1 MLSQPKLHRLG
12 ASISKHG
19 WDDAKATQWTCVE
32 LNASEIEEVYKANLR
47 TSKLSKGGIVEPMK
61 GGKYASFGGTHGNQW
76 LRLLKHGGETT
87 VKSLQVPGTN
97 RIDTERI
104 MARPRLREKVEKG
117 NMWFVLNSEVESV
130 WPGIIDFGQKALNTK
145 AAVEQTDCEI
155 IRVGWR
161 AMPMDL
167 NNIVKCTDA
176 LQR

>member
-19 WDDAKATQWTCVE
+19 WDDAKAMQWTCVE
-32 LNASEIEEVYKANLR
+32 LSAPEINDVYKANLK
-47 TSKLSKGGIVEPMK
+47 TSKLSNGRIVEPMK
-61 GGKYASFGGTHGNQW
+61 GGKYANFGGTHGNQW

-87 VKSLQVPGTN
+87 VKLLQVPGTK

-104 MARPRLREKVEKG
+104 MARPWLRVEVGKG
-117 NMWFVLNSEVESV
+117 NKWFVLNSEVGSV
-130 WPGIIDFGQKALNTK
+130 WPGIIDFGQKVLNTK
-145 AAVEQTDCEI
+145 AAEEQTDCEI
-155 IRVGWR
+155 IQVGWR
-161 AMPMDL
+161 ATPMDL